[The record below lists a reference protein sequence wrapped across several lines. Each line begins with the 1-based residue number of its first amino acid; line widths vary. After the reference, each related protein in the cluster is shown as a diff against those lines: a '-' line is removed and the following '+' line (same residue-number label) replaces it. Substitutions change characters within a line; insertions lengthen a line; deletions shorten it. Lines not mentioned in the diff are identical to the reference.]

1 MAQNTVYK
9 WPVVNLQAVCKTQN
23 ANAGDELILDGTMA
37 EIGSAEI
44 SFIRTRVSRSV
55 SITSTDD
62 LSGVNF
68 TVTGMQNGGRVT
80 KDNITGPNN
89 TTIYIDEVFDTI
101 TSVSVDGNVTN
112 VQVGTGTK
120 GFLPLISANPNFS
133 VLNIRNTNGL
143 YALSVIP
150 FNGANIANNDGITY
164 TILNTLENIQN
175 NGKSLLSQLP
185 RLFEFQG
192 MSNKRDKQLIQNI
205 NLTNYILV
213 QINATATPNTDTL
226 EAIYMQS

>member
-9 WPVVNLQAVCKTQN
+9 WPVQNTQAVCKTQD
-23 ANAGDELILDGTMA
+23 ANAGDELVLNGTMA

-44 SFIRTRVSRSV
+44 SFIRTGVSRSV
-55 SITSTDD
+55 SIHSVDD

-68 TVTGMQNGGRVT
+68 TVTGMQNGGR
-80 KDNITGPNN
+80 ITQEFVGPNN
-89 TTIYIDEVFDTI
+89 ATVWSDEVFDTI
-101 TSVSVDGNVTN
+101 TSVSVDQNVTN

-120 GFLPLISANPNFS
+120 GFLPIISASPNFS

-150 FNGANIANNDGITY
+150 FKDANIANNDGITY
-164 TILNTLENIQN
+164 TIWNTLENIQN
-175 NGKSLLSQLP
+175 NGKSLLSQLT
-185 RLFEFQG
+185 RLFAVQEMLDKG
-192 MSNKRDKQLIQNI
+192 DKQLIQDI
-205 NLTNYILV
+205 NLTNYILI
-213 QINATATPNTDTL
+213 QITATATPNTDTL

>member
-9 WPVVNLQAVCKTQN
+9 WPVVNLQAVCKTQD
-23 ANAGDELILDGTMA
+23 ANAGDDLILDGTMT

-44 SFIRTRVSRSV
+44 SFLRTGVSRSV
-55 SITSTDD
+55 SISSVND
-62 LSGVNF
+62 LSGVTF

-80 KDNITGPNN
+80 EDITGPNTN
-89 TTIYIDEVFDTI
+89 TVWSNQVFDTI
-101 TSVSVDGNVTN
+101 TSVSVNNNVTN
-112 VQVGTGTK
+112 VQVGTGTQ
-120 GFLPLISANPNFS
+120 GFLPIISASPNFS

-150 FNGANIANNDGITY
+150 FKNAAIANGNGITY
-164 TILNTLENIQN
+164 TIWNTLEDIKN
-175 NGKSLLSQLP
+175 NGKSLVSQIP

-192 MSNKRDKQLIQNI
+192 MKDKGDKQLIQDI

-213 QINATATPNTDTL
+213 QITATATPDEDTL

>member
-9 WPVVNLQAVCKTQN
+9 WPVVNLQAVCKTQD
-23 ANAGDELILDGTMA
+23 ADAGEDLVLNGTMA

-44 SFIRTRVSRSV
+44 SFIRTGVSRTV
-55 SITSTDD
+55 SIHSVED

-80 KDNITGPNN
+80 QEFVGPNN
-89 TTIYIDEVFDTI
+89 ATVWSDEVFDTI

-120 GFLPLISANPNFS
+120 GFLPIISASPNFS

-150 FNGANIANNDGITY
+150 FKNANIANKDGITY
-164 TILNTLENIQN
+164 TIWNTLENIQN
-175 NGKSLLSQLP
+175 NGKSLLSQIP
-185 RLFEFQG
+185 RFFEFEE
-192 MSNKRDKQLIQNI
+192 MLDERDKQLIQNI

-213 QINATATPNTDTL
+213 QITATATVDEDTL